1 MTLFVRRIILLA
13 NNEFLMDQ
21 YATKTDIQE
30 VKEIMDRRFGEVIDV
45 MKGYAEV
52 MDKRTYA
59 LETRMD
65 TRFDTLDSKVDNNS
79 SKIASLERDMFHVKD
94 SVTNIED
101 TMVTREYLDKKLVQ
115 YQKKNSVPP
124 VALLGLNS

>member
-1 MTLFVRRIILLA
+1 
-13 NNEFLMDQ
+13 MDQ

-115 YQKKNSVPP
+115 YQKTNSVPP